1 MIEKPKDIA
10 STKSSVAGN
19 YEAHFTHTFNS
30 SGAGQSGLEDANINE
45 KFDSLTAKT
54 PFGDDFTL
62 KANAA
67 GSRGLVPEQLG
78 PDEHGRQGLDLDRRH
93 RRRAVHQE
101 RFEPRARQEAP
112 AGLRR

>member
-10 STKSSVAGN
+10 STTSSAASG

-30 SGAGQSGLEDANINE
+30 SGAGQSGLADANINE
-45 KFDSLTAKT
+45 KFDSLTAKS

-67 GSRGLVPEQLG
+67 GRT
-78 PDEHGRQGLDLDRRH
+78 
-93 RRRAVHQE
+93 
-101 RFEPRARQEAP
+101 
-112 AGLRR
+112 AGS